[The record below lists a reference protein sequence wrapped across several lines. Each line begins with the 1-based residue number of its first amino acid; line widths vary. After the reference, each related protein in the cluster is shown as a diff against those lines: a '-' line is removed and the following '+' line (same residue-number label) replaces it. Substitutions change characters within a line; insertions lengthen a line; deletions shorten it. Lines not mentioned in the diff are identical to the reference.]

1 MTKKKYEKPRIY
13 LESFELAQNIA
24 ACNLGAK
31 HSDGNQCAYLDQ
43 ETGTKFFSNV
53 SICDWYGPG
62 VNDLVCYHV
71 PTNNNVIF
79 SS

>member
-1 MTKKKYEKPRIY
+1 MAKKTYEKPRIY
-13 LESFELAQNIA
+13 FEKVELAQNIA
-24 ACNLGAK
+24 ACDLDPTWT
-31 HSDGNQCAYLDQ
+31 DGNQCAYLDK
-43 ETGTKFFSNV
+43 ETGIKLFAQV
-53 SICDWYGPG
+53 GLCDWYGPG